1 MTIDT
6 KDDEEIL
13 GLDITL
19 DAENPEALIG
29 AVVKVDD
36 TLCGTIENI
45 PSDGSNKVTLR
56 CQNAPITGDAVTIKA
71 ADDKK
76 LGAKEIGVLAQGKI
90 FVENFQHFLF

>member
-13 GLDITL
+13 GVDITL
-19 DAENPEALIG
+19 DAENPEALLG

-45 PSDGSNKVTLR
+45 PSDGSNKVSLR
-56 CQNAPITGDAVTIKA
+56 CQNAPITGDVVTIKA

-76 LGAKEIGVLAQGKI
+76 LGAKEIEVLAQGKI
-90 FVENFQHFLF
+90 CF